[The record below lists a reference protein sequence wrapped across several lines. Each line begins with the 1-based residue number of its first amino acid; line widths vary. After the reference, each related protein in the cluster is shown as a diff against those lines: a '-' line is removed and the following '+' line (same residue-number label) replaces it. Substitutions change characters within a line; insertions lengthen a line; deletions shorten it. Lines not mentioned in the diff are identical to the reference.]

1 MTIKTKLTLNV
12 LTIILAVAA
21 VAMTSIVGMGF
32 VKEKL
37 FYLTQRSTPYQL
49 KTLELQKAMQ
59 SAASDLVEVSMARNR
74 DEFNTARAASVKSL
88 ESVKSAQESLESLAS
103 DERDASYPELKLIAN
118 ELYSVTDRR
127 LMAEDEAEAA
137 QKALTQ
143 RLGDVSVSLK
153 DFDSRVK
160 ALQLSRSA
168 FFVTALQ
175 DSQNVSDRLKGIETA
190 KVSLK
195 DFQIALH
202 ELRQAASKRDIA
214 PAKAGLDA
222 AAAKVLAADCIQS
235 SQIHSDSMNAVVRRI
250 DDMIRFKT
258 AMVEQTDA
266 GATASFDSAT
276 GFASEKTSSIISAL
290 DREAASTGA
299 TLQAESEKQNTFLV
313 QSNIA
318 NNVLGGGAELV
329 ALGLTVEQ
337 LVTRLFTLGNPAE
350 VSELESETGRVYE
363 RIDVTGKKVERFLG
377 KISAKDE
384 ARIVRGV
391 LADLASVRSNL
402 LGTGG
407 ATEKVRDHLAQDR
420 LALEMTAKV
429 RDAVLKHARK
439 GKETVITAQDE
450 QEKAIGEVNRRVA
463 ISTSLIGVIGVTAI
477 IFGIIFGTWVYRSIA
492 KPLAMLIAVSEN
504 VAEGDLGVEISEG
517 TKDEIGAVQSSVA
530 TMVANLREIVEKL
543 GGAIDGLADS
553 SSELSSTAVSLEHG
567 SHSQTEQVEHAAT
580 AITQMT
586 QTTADMSENAA
597 NTADA
602 AIKMKDVAV
611 NGRKAMDFTVRELE
625 KFTETFNNSA
635 GKVESLGAKS
645 ADINKIVELIKEIAE
660 QTNLLALNAAIEA
673 ARAGDQGKGFAVVAD
688 NVRQLAER
696 TTQATDEI
704 AHTVRDM
711 QATATESAD
720 FMRVE
725 KNNVAKV
732 LASVN
737 SSLKSIDEIV
747 AYVERVTDMIQR
759 IAVATEEQSSV
770 SRGVAE
776 NMEGIAAVTRR
787 LEVSIG
793 EIKRSSGNMSHLA
806 SDLNGMAS
814 WFKT

>member
-1 MTIKTKLTLNV
+1 MTIKSKLALNV
-12 LTIILAVAA
+12 LTIILSVAA
-21 VAMTSIVGMGF
+21 VATTSIVGMGF
-32 VKEKL
+32 VREKL
-37 FYLTQRSTPYQL
+37 HYLTQRSTPYQI

-74 DEFNTARAASVKSL
+74 EEFNAAKSASVKSL
-88 ESVKSAQESLESLAS
+88 EGVRDAQESLESLAS
-103 DERDASYPELKLIAN
+103 GERNDSYSELTRIAN
-118 ELYSVTDRR
+118 ELFAVTDQR
-127 LMAEDEAEAA
+127 LKAEDEAEETR
-137 QKALTQ
+137 KTITQ
-143 RLGDVSVSLK
+143 RLREVSTNLK
-153 DFDSRVK
+153 TFDANVK

-168 FFVTALQ
+168 FFATSMESAQSLL
-175 DSQNVSDRLKGIETA
+175 DRLKNIESA

-202 ELRQAASKRDIA
+202 ELRQAADKRGIA
-214 PAKAGLDA
+214 SARAKLES
-222 AAAKVLAADCIQS
+222 AADKALASDFLRS
-235 SQIHSDSMNAVVRRI
+235 SAGHSESVKSVIKQIDEMARL
-250 DDMIRFKT
+250 KT
-258 AMVEQTDA
+258 AAVDQSDT
-266 GATASFDSAT
+266 GAAASFDSSMGLAV
-276 GFASEKTSSIISAL
+276 EKTGAIISAITQ
-290 DREAASTGA
+290 ESASIGESLQSETEKRGA
-299 TLQAESEKQNTFLV
+299 FLV

-318 NNVLGGGAELV
+318 SNVLGGGAELV

-337 LVTRLFTLGNPAE
+337 LVTKLFTLTNPAD
-350 VSELESETGRVYE
+350 VSQFESETVGIYE
-363 RIDVTGKKVERFLG
+363 RIDASGKKVEKFLG

-384 ARIVRGV
+384 AQVLRGV
-391 LADLASVRSNL
+391 MANL
-402 LGTGG
+402 LSVKSSLLGAGG
-407 ATEKVRDHLAQDR
+407 ATTKARNHLEQEMQA
-420 LALEMTAKV
+420 LAMTAKV

-439 GKETVITAQDE
+439 GKVTVITAQDE
-450 QEKAIGEVNRRVA
+450 QEKAIVEVNSRVA
-463 ISTSLIGVIGVTAI
+463 ASTSLIVVIGVAAI

-492 KPLAMLIAVSEN
+492 RPLAVLLDVSET
-504 VAEGDLGVEISEG
+504 VAEGDLSTDISEG

-530 TMVANLREIVEKL
+530 AMVGNLREIAGKL
-543 GGAIDGLADS
+543 GDAIEGLAGS
-553 SSELSSTAVSLEHG
+553 STELSSTAVSLERG
-567 SHSQTEQVEHAAT
+567 SHSQAEQIEHAAT

-597 NTADA
+597 STADA
-602 AIKMKDVAV
+602 ANKMKDVAV
-611 NGRKAMDFTVRELE
+611 NGRKSMDFTMRELA
-625 KFTETFNNSA
+625 KFTETFTNSA

-645 ADINKIVELIKEIAE
+645 ADINKIVLLIKEIAE

-711 QATATESAD
+711 QTSATESAD

-725 KNNVAKV
+725 KDNVSKV

-737 SSLKSIDEIV
+737 TSLKSIDEIV
-747 AYVERVTDMIQR
+747 SYVERVTDMVQR

-770 SRGVAE
+770 SRSVAE
-776 NMEGIAAVTRR
+776 NMEGIAMVTRR

-793 EIKRSSGNMSHLA
+793 EIRRSSEDMSHLA